1 MKPIIGHS
9 SSGRYRA
16 WISSPRLAL
25 GTAFLWFLARRA
37 FPRVCACSVSAAA
50 SNVLAST
57 RRHRSSS
64 ASSSK
69 CRMSSNTSSAVTAPS
84 PSTSNDRT
92 IASASC
98 SADSDSVNAVSAAA
112 TSAVWSLPS
121 PSVSIASKLAASSSS
136 LQRRRARCFTTRI
149 LNGMPSLP
157 QMADDSGFSS
167 ASATHR
173 SSPPHASSASAVEI
187 LRPMSRNAGM
197 SSAPSSK
204 PAHVTTRYVRASS
217 SAAPRTVRSSKSNG
231 SESPSSEVSSSEVSS
246 FAPLAVLLRRL
257 ATETPSSH
265 CRYPPQLPPSRDLR
279 ICSASENAT
288 ARASSAPVISSVM
301 MLFSKGTSAT
311 RSPYVKGSAP

>member
-25 GTAFLWFLARRA
+25 ETVFLWFLARRA
-37 FPRVCACSVSAAA
+37 FPRVCACAASAAA

-98 SADSDSVNAVSAAA
+98 SADSDSVNAASAAA

-231 SESPSSEVSSSEVSS
+231 SESPSSSSSSEVSAA
-246 FAPLAVLLRRL
+246 APLAVPLRRL